1 MPTLTHRVPDHAVIL
16 AAGLGS
22 RLRPLTAQRSKPLVS
37 VHGVPI
43 LHNTLSVLS
52 EVGVKTAT
60 IVVGYRK
67 ELIQATCGSRFGNVE
82 LHYVESSAFGRTGSA
97 YSLWL
102 AREALLSGDVLLL
115 EGDVFFETAVL
126 DRLVRCGGSDVAAVA
141 PFDETMTGSAV
152 TISTSGTIDQVLM
165 KQSAA
170 DLNRDETL
178 FKTMNLFRFAQ
189 DTLRRAVVPALDEV
203 VGSGAVTACVEQV
216 LTYLIGECG
225 LRLAAADCG
234 DLKWFEIDNEEN
246 LHTAETIFAT
256 GAGQV
261 GPVAMR
267 SAQSAEAIRWH

>member
-1 MPTLTHRVPDHAVIL
+1 MPTPTHRVPDHAVIL
-16 AAGLGS
+16 AAGLGP
-22 RLRPLTAQRSKPLVS
+22 RLRPLTVQRPKPLLS

-43 LHNTLSVLS
+43 LHNTLSALS
-52 EVGVKTAT
+52 EVGVKTAS

-67 ELIQATCGSRFGNVE
+67 ELIRATYGSRFRNVE
-82 LHYVESSAFGRTGSA
+82 LRYVESSVFDRTGSA

-115 EGDVFFETAVL
+115 GGDVFFETAVL
-126 DRLVRCGGSDVAAVA
+126 DRLVRCGGDVAAVA
-141 PFDETMTGSAV
+141 PFDETMTGSAA
-152 TISTSGTIDQVLM
+152 TISNGGTIDQVLM
-165 KQSAA
+165 KQTAA

-203 VGSGAVTACVEQV
+203 VGSGAVTAHVEQV

-225 LRLAAADCG
+225 LRLAAADCS
-234 DLKWFEIDNEEN
+234 DLKWFEIDREED
-246 LHTAETIFAT
+246 LHSAEAIFAT
-256 GAGQV
+256 GAGQG

-267 SAQSAEAIRWH
+267 AAQTAEAPRWH

>member
-16 AAGLGS
+16 AAGPGS
-22 RLRPLTAQRSKPLVS
+22 RLRPLTAQRPKSLVS
-37 VHGVPI
+37 VHGIPI
-43 LHNTLSVLS
+43 LHNTLSALS
-52 EVGVKTAT
+52 EVGVKAAT

-82 LHYVESSAFGRTGSA
+82 LCYVESSVFDRTGSA

-115 EGDVFFETAVL
+115 ESDVFFETAVL
-126 DRLVRCGGSDVAAVA
+126 DRLLGCEASDVAAVA
-141 PFDETMTGSAV
+141 PFDETMAGSAV
-152 TISTSGTIDQVLM
+152 TISRAGTIDQVLM
-165 KQSAA
+165 KQTAA

-178 FKTMNLFRFAQ
+178 FKTMNLFRFSR

-203 VGSGAVTACVEQV
+203 VGSGAVTAHVEQV

-234 DLKWFEIDNEEN
+234 DLKWFEIDSEEN
-246 LHTAETIFAT
+246 LHTAETICAT

-261 GPVAMR
+261 GSVAMR
-267 SAQSAEAIRWH
+267 TAQTAEATRWH